1 MKSFQLFGA
10 QPILQILPDSI
21 NGKNLLFKSNQRL
34 KYEDIERELYE
45 RERDVDSECGIKSP
59 QDQRWGQGPLSFEE
73 ALLLSRPI
81 RSSSVVWDGLKTT
94 VVGYSAQSSVLNDDD
109 GWC

>member
-1 MKSFQLFGA
+1 MLGI
-10 QPILQILPDSI
+10 QPIHQTLPDSS
-21 NGKNLLFKSNQRL
+21 NGKNVLFNANQHL

-45 RERDVDSECGIKSP
+45 RERDVDSECGIRSP
-59 QDQRWGQGPLSFEE
+59 QNQRWVQGGPLSFEE
-73 ALLLSRPI
+73 AILLSRPI

-94 VVGYSAQSSVLNDDD
+94 VVGYSTQSSVFDDD